1 MFLARYDLNN
11 EAQFAIYYKNQYGY
25 KQFFEDTFSPMSE
38 NIEVLDLKI
47 KGNTYE
53 ERKSNLYDLALD
65 YQNMFSSLSW
75 SYGELVEINDFFYK
89 NGKRYGMLKEFKE
102 NAIC

>member
-1 MFLARYDLNN
+1 MFIAKYDKNG
-11 EAQFAIYYKNQYGY
+11 ETTFYVYYKNKYGY
-25 KQFFEDTFSPMSE
+25 KQFVEDIFDYVE
-38 NIEVLDLKI
+38 NIEVLDLKV

-53 ERKSNLYDLALD
+53 ERKNNLYDLAID
-65 YQNMFSSLSW
+65 YQYNFSSLSW
-75 SYGELVEINDFFYK
+75 SYGELVEICDFFYK